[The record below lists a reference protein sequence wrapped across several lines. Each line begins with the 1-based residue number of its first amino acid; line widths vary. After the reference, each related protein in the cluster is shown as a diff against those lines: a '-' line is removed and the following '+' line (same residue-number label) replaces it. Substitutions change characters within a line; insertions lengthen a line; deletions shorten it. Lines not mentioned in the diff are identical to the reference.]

1 MSKKTNKKRSVV
13 RRTIKRRGGVGRT
26 HALPRSNNR
35 EAWGNSNMSR
45 ENREERQA
53 YYTQQALNQGIYGY
67 NGYNEN
73 YENNENN
80 ENNGYNENNA
90 FEVPESTNN
99 LNSIEL
105 PSNAV
110 NSISY
115 ESINFNR
122 PILNINNESRYKRYY
137 QNRNTVK
144 YLKNTKTNPFT
155 KVAISNIKWKMPK
168 PTQKDLKP

>member
-26 HALPRSNNR
+26 QALPHSNNR

-45 ENREERQA
+45 ENREARQA
-53 YYTQQALNQGIYGY
+53 YYRQQARTLGIYG
-67 NGYNEN
+67 NNEN
-73 YENNENN
+73 NANNENN
-80 ENNGYNENNA
+80 ENNENNA

-168 PTQKDLKP
+168 PTKRT